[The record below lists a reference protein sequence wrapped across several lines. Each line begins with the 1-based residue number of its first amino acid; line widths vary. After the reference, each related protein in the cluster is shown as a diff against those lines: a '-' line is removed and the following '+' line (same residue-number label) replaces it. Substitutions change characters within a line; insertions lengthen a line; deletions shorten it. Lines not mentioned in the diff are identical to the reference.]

1 MSRYLAILR
10 GTAIVGMVYRF
21 GYFFAI
27 LGNLLY
33 IGIVFFLWRSIYQG
47 KDVLRGLTFNE
58 TMVYIALGSTV
69 FFLLKTYSDW
79 IIHYEIREGIIAT
92 YLIKPMDFQLY
103 ALFAVLGSTVMNIF
117 AISIPTIL
125 FMVFVLKVTFAVGIG
140 LALFPLSFVFA
151 LVISFCIDF
160 FVGLLGFYSESV
172 WGISSVKEIILMVS
186 SGALIPLQFFPEGIR
201 NILLWLPFQA
211 VFHTP
216 LMMVTKPDLGL
227 GTFIPMLAVQTFW
240 AVALIVLTR
249 LFYNQA
255 IKVLRISGG

>member
-1 MSRYLAILR
+1 MRRYLAILR
-10 GTAIVGMVYRF
+10 GTAMVGLAYRF

-33 IGIVFFLWRSIYQG
+33 IGIVYFLWKSIYQG
-47 KDVLRGLTFNE
+47 RDLLRGLTFNE

-92 YLIKPMDFQLY
+92 YLIKPMDYQMY
-103 ALFAVLGSTVMNIF
+103 ALFAVIGSTLMNIL
-117 AISIPTIL
+117 AITIPTIL
-125 FMVFVLKVTFAVGIG
+125 FMLFALKITFATGIG
-140 LALFPLSFVFA
+140 LLLFPLSFVFA
-151 LVISFCIDF
+151 LVISFCLDF
-160 FVGLLGFYSESV
+160 FVGLMGFYSESV
-172 WGISSVKEIILMVS
+172 WGLSSVKEIILMVA
-186 SGALIPLQFFPEGIR
+186 SGALIPLQFFPEGLR
-201 NILLWLPFQA
+201 NILFWLPFQA

-216 LMMVTKPDLGL
+216 LMLVTKPDQGL
-227 GTFIPMLAVQTFW
+227 ETFVPMLAVQLFW
-240 AVALIVLTR
+240 VLALIVLTR